1 MEDILQSITSFVIRF
16 NCIDVQ
22 EVTGEKVWRIKVKH
36 VQGEEEI
43 SVQNFDDMVLYM
55 KRVLGE

>member
-1 MEDILQSITSFVIRF
+1 MDDILQSITSFVIRF
-16 NCIDVQ
+16 NCVDVQ
-22 EVTGEKVWRIKVKH
+22 DVSGERVWRIKVRH

-43 SVQNFDDMVLYM
+43 SVQNFEDLVLYM